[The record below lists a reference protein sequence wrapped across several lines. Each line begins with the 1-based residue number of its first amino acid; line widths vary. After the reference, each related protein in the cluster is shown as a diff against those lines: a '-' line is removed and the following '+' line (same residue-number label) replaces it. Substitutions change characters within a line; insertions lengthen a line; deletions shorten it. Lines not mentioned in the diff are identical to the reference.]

1 VSKIVDL
8 WGNSIETPI
17 DAVFGFKSFN
27 KPKLVLINLI
37 VSQSL
42 IDYKRIDI

>member
-1 VSKIVDL
+1 MSKIVDL